1 MTFSVLE
8 LLGLIVT
15 VAVVTTLLLVLL
27 VMFWPTP
34 KPGSDRHRAAPVDRE
49 SGDAMQVVAVLST
62 ATADTSSSCNS
73 DSSAGSDS
81 SASSS
86 CD

>member
-8 LLGLIVT
+8 LLGLILT

-27 VMFWPTP
+27 VMFWPIP
-34 KPGSDRHRAAPVDRE
+34 KREDRHRPEQIDSELAD
-49 SGDAMQVVAVLST
+49 DAVQSLVVLS
-62 ATADTSSSCNS
+62 AVMADTSSCNS

-81 SASSS
+81 SPSSS